1 MTPDAYVCVDANLAI
16 KVVVREP
23 DSEKADALFAQWS
36 NEGTCLIAPA
46 FFDVETDSILRQ
58 KVILRQ
64 ELTPAQA
71 EAAFRALQAL
81 PIQQLTMPAQRQRA
95 WQIATE
101 LASRQCMMRRIWPWR
116 SCRGVHFGLQTN
128 ASLIRCRSGCRLCNG
143 SGTTSPGQQSR
154 RLSSPQESYP

>member
-1 MTPDAYVCVDANLAI
+1 MTPDACVCVDASLAI

-36 NEGTCLIAPA
+36 NEGTRLIAPA

-101 LASRQCMMRRIWPWR
+101 FGFATVYDATYLALAELQGCPFWTADKRLFDQVKARIPFVRWLGDYVPR
-116 SCRGVHFGLQTN
+116 SIV
-128 ASLIRCRSGCRLCNG
+128 
-143 SGTTSPGQQSR
+143 P
-154 RLSSPQESYP
+154 